1 MTAMRITCRESCREK
16 RRKVEVKSGCN
27 SGLIRVFNE
36 VDVSRLR
43 NMFTALVVGVLPFT
57 NLDEM

>member
-1 MTAMRITCRESCREK
+1 MAVARITLRGSDREK
-16 RRKVEVKSGCN
+16 RKKVEVKSGCN
-27 SGLIRVFNE
+27 PCLIWLFNE

-43 NMFTALVVGVLPFT
+43 NMFTALVVGDLPFT